1 MTKCPFCLEPMG
13 SVSPKVSTGEDVKH
27 TKVALQGSLSLICP
41 AQAYP
46 TPYFR

>member
-1 MTKCPFCLEPMG
+1 MG

-27 TKVALQGSLSLICP
+27 TKVKESESLSLICP